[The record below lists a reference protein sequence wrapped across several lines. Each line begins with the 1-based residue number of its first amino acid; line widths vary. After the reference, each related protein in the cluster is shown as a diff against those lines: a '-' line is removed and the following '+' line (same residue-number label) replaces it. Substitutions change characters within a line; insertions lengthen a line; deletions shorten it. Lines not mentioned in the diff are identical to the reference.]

1 MTIILLEIKNN
12 WVVRNLLI
20 DKKLEKQINRYIKG
34 VKMNFI
40 NIKITYQDKWY
51 TCLIIKNNIVYI
63 YLDDALEKSGIS
75 FFLNDLYFD
84 HLVHIK

>member
-1 MTIILLEIKNN
+1 MTIILLEIEKN

-20 DKKLEKQINRYIKG
+20 DKKLEKQIKGYIKE
-34 VKMNFI
+34 VKRNFI
-40 NIKITYQDKWY
+40 NIKIDYQGKWY
-51 TCLIIKNNIVYI
+51 TCFIIKNRMVYI
-63 YLDDALEKSGIS
+63 YLDDATEKSGIS